1 MLAPVERLYS
11 TVVFKAVNED
21 QRVIEGIATVPVI
34 DRDGDIIE
42 TGGVSYDLPM
52 PLLWQHD
59 QDSPI
64 GNVIAAK
71 VTKNNITI
79 RAQIAPKGVTPWI
92 DEAWALI
99 KAGLVRGLS
108 IAGKID
114 KYELIPS
121 TGGMRITSLK
131 WFETS
136 AVTVPAN
143 QAATITAVKSID
155 AQSLAVSGERSGVS
169 RSHRPGVTGSQRTG
183 PPIMT
188 NQEKLQKAKSDL
200 ETKTARLQEIVAAD
214 EPSAEDAQE
223 QETLTSEIGT
233 LTKTVDTL
241 TVLEK
246 ALGAQAVPAAPQRRE
261 TTEKK
266 HDVHVVELEK
276 GVRFARVAMAVAAGR
291 GSISDTLQY
300 AKRWDGQTPEVTKF
314 IKDMFSKA
322 VAGTANFQSP
332 GWGSE
337 LVYVNNVAGEL
348 IELLRSATIIDRI
361 QGFRRGVFNTR
372 MVRQTSGATV
382 NWVGEGAVKP
392 VTQLDFDTITLPY
405 HKIAGIVV
413 LTQELVRLSN
423 PDAELAVRDDLVAQI
438 ARFKDSQFID
448 STVTATSSRPASIT
462 NGVSSPAATGA
473 TALAFFADMNAA
485 LATFDDNPNSENLT
499 ILMPPALA
507 RGLSTLQNVNG
518 GFVFPSLGAKGGTVM
533 GYTVIVSGSVPTGTI
548 IILNPADILV
558 AQDGSVNLDASSEAT
573 LDLAGGSS
581 PNVNLW
587 QRNMIGI
594 RAELA
599 CTWLKAR
606 DASVAIIDTASYG
619 PVVPE

>member
-1 MLAPVERLYS
+1 MLASAERLYS
-11 TVVFKAVNED
+11 TIVFKAVNED
-21 QRVIEGIATVPVI
+21 QRVIEGIATVPVV

-42 TGGVSYDLPM
+42 TAGVQYDLPH

-64 GNVIAAK
+64 GNVISAK
-71 VTKNNITI
+71 VTSKNITI

-121 TGGMRITSLK
+121 TGGRRITSLK

-143 QAATITAVKSID
+143 QAATITAVKSLY
-155 AQSLAVSGERSGVS
+155 AQGLPVSGGSSGNS
-169 RSHRPGVTGSQRTG
+169 STRPGVTGSQRTG

-200 ETKTARLQEIVAAD
+200 DIKTARLQEIVAID
-214 EPSAEDAQE
+214 EPSQDEASE
-223 QETLTSEIGT
+223 QAT
-233 LTKTVDTL
+233 LTKEIGALTSTVDTL

-246 ALGAQAVPAAPQRRE
+246 ALGAQAIPAAPQRRE
-261 TTEKK
+261 QTEKK
-266 HDVHVVELEK
+266 HDVQVVELEK

-348 IELLRSATIIDRI
+348 IELLRNATIIDRI

-372 MVRQTSGATV
+372 MVKQTSGSTV

-392 VTQLDFDTITLPY
+392 VTELAFDTVTLPF

-448 STVTATSSRPASIT
+448 TTVTATSSRPASIT
-462 NGVSSPAATGA
+462 NGVSSPAATG
-473 TALAFFADMNAA
+473 TTIGALYADINSA
-485 LATFDDNPNSENLT
+485 LTTFDNNPNSEGLV
-499 ILMPPALA
+499 ILMPPSLA
-507 RGLSTLQNVNG
+507 RSISTMMFANGTGLAFPRLNARG
-518 GFVFPSLGAKGGTVM
+518 GEMM
-533 GYTVIVSGSVPTGTI
+533 GYQVIVSGAVPSGTI

-558 AQDGSVNLDASSEAT
+558 AQDGSVALDASSEAT

-599 CTWLKAR
+599 CTWLKVR
-606 DASVAIIDTASYG
+606 DESVAIIDTAAYAPSAS
-619 PVVPE
+619 